1 MSMRGGAKTWRRL
14 LVGMTVLVVIS
25 LFVKVWLDM
34 SYLEM
39 EWRGN
44 EREHLVLRRI
54 VDEGGDK
61 QNVFKETPE
70 EAAVSGIPFHA
81 LLLFRFKSSSFAK
94 LVDVLK
100 DEVEIVESLPPDYAA
115 IEPFSWS
122 KAIYYRKDMLEL
134 LKQHKVLKLA
144 HCDSR
149 LANNDLANWIQR
161 LRCSCKSSIFT
172 RFDVFLD
179 MKRICLHLLVALTT
193 LPLKRQR
200 IYESCVTMSST
211 GRRKI

>member
-1 MSMRGGAKTWRRL
+1 MEAAVIRTMSMRGGAKTWRRL

-70 EAAVSGIPFHA
+70 EAAV
-81 LLLFRFKSSSFAK
+81 
-94 LVDVLK
+94 
-100 DEVEIVESLPPDYAA
+100 
-115 IEPFSWS
+115 
-122 KAIYYRKDMLEL
+122 
-134 LKQHKVLKLA
+134 
-144 HCDSR
+144 
-149 LANNDLANWIQR
+149 
-161 LRCSCKSSIFT
+161 
-172 RFDVFLD
+172 
-179 MKRICLHLLVALTT
+179 
-193 LPLKRQR
+193 LKRGTNGYILVHANGGLNQ
-200 IYESCVTMSST
+200 M
-211 GRRKI
+211 